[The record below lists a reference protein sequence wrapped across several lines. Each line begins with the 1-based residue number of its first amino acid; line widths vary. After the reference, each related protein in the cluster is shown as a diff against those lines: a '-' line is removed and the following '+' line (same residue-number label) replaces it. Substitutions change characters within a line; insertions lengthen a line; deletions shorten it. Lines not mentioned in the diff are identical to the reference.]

1 MIKISVGSNLF
12 LVQWQRLEGDES
24 HLLFNETDDRGGL
37 PIEPEIWDDG
47 LVSSNPED
55 IWLLSVSHLWEDMN
69 EFAPE
74 TGGDGAK
81 FIVGGSCGLPL
92 LAEEDGPFFV
102 VRLLLCDKGGR
113 RWIGVGQ

>member
-55 IWLLSVSHLWEDMN
+55 IWLISVSHLWEDMN
-69 EFAPE
+69 EFDTE
-74 TGGDGAK
+74 TGGDCAK
-81 FIVGGSCGLPL
+81 FIVDGSCGLPL
-92 LAEEDGPFFV
+92 VEEDDGPFLV
-102 VRLLLCDKGGR
+102 VRLWLCDKGGR